1 MIFSVGRSPFIKE
14 KQGVPVRGRVLL
26 WEPVQC
32 YSLKARDCFFSVT
45 AGADFRGGYN
55 RSVGMGVKDAVAGQ
69 VDAQIWFWII

>member
-1 MIFSVGRSPFIKE
+1 M
-14 KQGVPVRGRVLL
+14 LL